1 MAAEPSFETELVS
14 AGVSASLFAYIV
26 YATLYTYFNMLFP
39 WLFHSRWAKVLQ
51 ELYRVLVTVP
61 GNYKRLAF
69 GPRRTHGQTLCRAA
83 PRYTEGQ

>member
-39 WLFHSRWAKVLQ
+39 WLFHSRWAKVL
-51 ELYRVLVTVP
+51 
-61 GNYKRLAF
+61 
-69 GPRRTHGQTLCRAA
+69 PRTR
-83 PRYTEGQ
+83 